1 MTITA
6 THVSELLDALAEL
19 VPFVRRPSTNAMAL
33 LWSTIPQQ
41 VGDEL
46 TPQHLAYAAEQFV
59 QDPGRPTDLPTH
71 LALFRYLYRLEN
83 GLPNFRWGLR
93 QDLALRMS
101 LGGFHPLPASEA
113 DLIAQH
119 GLTNR
124 DGARQEPSGVLDHL
138 SVLPSMAAEQLNG
151 DSNSSSNGNGNCGQ
165 AQ

>member
-1 MTITA
+1 MAITSI
-6 THVSELLDALAEL
+6 HYGELLDALAEL
-19 VPFVRRPSTNAMAL
+19 VPFVRRPSANAMAL

-83 GLPNFRWGLR
+83 GLQNFRWGLR

-119 GLTNR
+119 GMANR
-124 DGARQEPSGVLDHL
+124 DGASQEPSGVLEHL
-138 SVLPSMAAEQLNG
+138 SVLPSMPSMPAEQLNG
-151 DSNSSSNGNGNCGQ
+151 NGNSGQ
-165 AQ
+165 PQ

>member
-1 MTITA
+1 MTITP
-6 THVSELLDALAEL
+6 THYGELLDALAEL

-119 GLTNR
+119 GLANR
-124 DGARQEPSGVLDHL
+124 DGDRQEPSGVLDHL

-151 DSNSSSNGNGNCGQ
+151 NSNSNGNGSQ
-165 AQ
+165 PQ

>member
-1 MTITA
+1 MAITSI
-6 THVSELLDALAEL
+6 HYGELLDALAEL
-19 VPFVRRPSTNAMAL
+19 VPFVRRPSANAMAL

-46 TPQHLAYAAEQFV
+46 TQQHLAYAAEQFV

-93 QDLALRMS
+93 QDLAIRMAVE
-101 LGGFHPLPASEA
+101 GFHPLPASEA

-119 GLTNR
+119 GLANR
-124 DGARQEPSGVLDHL
+124 DGARQEPFGVLDHL
-138 SVLPSMAAEQLNG
+138 NVLPSMAAEQPNG
-151 DSNSSSNGNGNCGQ
+151 DSNGNGGQ
-165 AQ
+165 PQ